1 MIYSQATL
9 IAAST
14 GILKMVFSPEHLSRG
29 SDDGTSTPGS
39 TVHITASVAVYTQ
52 LTSHHI

>member
-9 IAAST
+9 IVAST
-14 GILKMVFSPEHLSRG
+14 GILKMVCSPEHLSRG